1 MAEQT
6 KQDIQDALLRIHAE
20 HPEDWNAFEQASRQ
34 VLAEMGTQRAHEEN
48 QAVLDTTQGE
58 ADIHSSETN
67 SAQNDP
73 RVAMATASSRASAH
87 ANVSE
92 THIRPYRCTVPGCG
106 KRYQHVRSR
115 YRHYQEDHHDCLK
128 MPTKLE
134 TAVANA
140 LTQAQSESGKSKDDV
155 MKMAHSFAGKYLKKN
170 GISATDALHRCE
182 FDGCERAYENRSSL
196 NRHYKKDHDGKN
208 PEDEE

>member
-34 VLAEMGTQRAHEEN
+34 VLAEMGVQRAHEEN
-48 QAVLDTTQGE
+48 QAVLNTTQGE
-58 ADIHSSETN
+58 ADTHSSETN

-73 RVAMATASSRASAH
+73 RAAMATASSRASAH

-115 YRHYQEDHHDCLK
+115 YRHYQEDHHGVAIPPSTEGVVLDTPK
-128 MPTKLE
+128 E
-134 TAVANA
+134 GHQTA
-140 LTQAQSESGKSKDDV
+140 
-155 MKMAHSFAGKYLKKN
+155 
-170 GISATDALHRCE
+170 
-182 FDGCERAYENRSSL
+182 
-196 NRHYKKDHDGKN
+196 
-208 PEDEE
+208 

>member
-1 MAEQT
+1 MKSSYLTTTFSTTSTKEDQRKMAEQT

-34 VLAEMGTQRAHEEN
+34 VLAQMGTQRAHEEN

-58 ADIHSSETN
+58 ADTHSSETN

-115 YRHYQEDHHDCLK
+115 YRVSERPQRPQSQTSNTHPALPGGPSWCGYPSQHCGCCLGHTQGWRSDCLK
-128 MPTKLE
+128 
-134 TAVANA
+134 
-140 LTQAQSESGKSKDDV
+140 
-155 MKMAHSFAGKYLKKN
+155 
-170 GISATDALHRCE
+170 
-182 FDGCERAYENRSSL
+182 
-196 NRHYKKDHDGKN
+196 
-208 PEDEE
+208 